1 MSENFD
7 TMLGDIAETASNAAA
22 PAGADAARAR
32 AKQRTAHQRF
42 AAAGLAV
49 ALVAA
54 NAATPHPSASAR
66 TSASAGAST
75 AATGTAS
82 ASVPGG
88 AGNYQNV
95 VAAAWTPAD
104 ELADYNSQHPWQPG
118 TSTPQILSG
127 SDEQSEYDF
136 AYACMSQA
144 GFQDTVVDAQ
154 GMQTIQYSST
164 APGEFTG
171 STVWAMQSMY
181 FYANA
186 QAANTAYTQ
195 AQQDLTTCSGQ
206 NAVTASGQPVTWN
219 GTALA
224 DVGTGFAADV
234 SIQSSPTDGPVQVN
248 GNYSNSAAYGDELV
262 LAGNVLEIVN
272 EDESLSSPLPD
283 LHTLESGM
291 CAYSGSCPTGT
302 TPFTGQ
308 VTADSGTTASPGGS
322 AIQFTVSVTNDFASE
337 VSGVG
342 LVVSLGHC
350 TCVQTP
356 VQQPPV
362 GTLQI
367 WNPSTS
373 GWQSIFYDTEGTGM
387 DFAEMQAVPN
397 LDLAPGQTVSYK
409 FQLSLNASQTV
420 AVSSGTFDVDA
431 SMHFGPSTAP
441 AVIQF
446 ADLPITVTT
455 S

>member
-1 MSENFD
+1 
-7 TMLGDIAETASNAAA
+7 
-22 PAGADAARAR
+22 
-32 AKQRTAHQRF
+32 
-42 AAAGLAV
+42 V
-49 ALVAA
+49 ALVAVTGGVAAFAAA
-54 NAATPHPSASAR
+54 NRSGHNTPVPPAHSKSAKPHPSASVR
-66 TSASAGAST
+66 TSASAAAST
-75 AATGTAS
+75 ASTGTANALAPS
-82 ASVPGG
+82 G

-118 TSTPQILSG
+118 ASTPEILSG
-127 SDEQSEYDF
+127 SGEQGEYDF

-164 APGEFTG
+164 AQGEFTG

-195 AQQDLTTCSGQ
+195 AQQDLTTCAGQ
-206 NAVTASGQPVTWN
+206 NAVTASGQPVTWS

-234 SIQSSPTDGPVQVN
+234 NIKSSPTGGPVQVN

-272 EDESLSSPLPD
+272 EDENLGSPLPD

-322 AIQFTVSVTNDFASE
+322 AIQFTVSVTNDFDSE
-337 VSGVG
+337 VSEVG
-342 LVVSLGHC
+342 LVVSLGRC
-350 TCVQTP
+350 SCIQAP
-356 VQQPPV
+356 VPQPPA

-367 WNPSTS
+367 WDPSTS
-373 GWQSIFYDTEGTGM
+373 SWQSIFYDIEGTGM
-387 DFAEMQAVPN
+387 DFAEMPAVPN
-397 LDLAPGQTVSYK
+397 LDLAPGQTVSYE
-409 FQLSLNASQTV
+409 FQLSLDASQTLT
-420 AVSSGTFDVDA
+420 VSSGSFDVDA
-431 SMHFGPSTAP
+431 SIHFGPSTAP
-441 AVIQF
+441 YVIQL
-446 ADLPITVTT
+446 ADLPISVAT